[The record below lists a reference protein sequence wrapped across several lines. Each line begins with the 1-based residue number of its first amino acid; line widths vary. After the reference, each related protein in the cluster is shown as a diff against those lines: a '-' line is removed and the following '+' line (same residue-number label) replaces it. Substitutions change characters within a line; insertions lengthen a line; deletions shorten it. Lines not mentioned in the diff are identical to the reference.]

1 MAVSAI
7 QIKVICLGF
16 FLFSELTWCDIRL
29 FTMQSMWVVLPSVT
43 VCTDPLVPGWRKTG
57 RGGEGGVG
65 EGENGL
71 LGEALEN
78 SSQKLRL
85 KPG

>member
-1 MAVSAI
+1 MVH
-7 QIKVICLGF
+7 GD
-16 FLFSELTWCDIRL
+16 LTWWAIKL
-29 FTMQSMWVVLPSVT
+29 FTMQSMWVVLPRVT
-43 VCTDPLVPGWRKTG
+43 VCTDPLVLGWRKTG

-65 EGENGL
+65 EEEDCV
-71 LGEALEN
+71 LGEGLEN